1 MGGDAMST
9 AAFWLITPPHDYLV
23 VDPSH
28 YADALDFA
36 RTSPVIDGMVHLNE
50 QDTVTFLELHPALA
64 ASWLP
69 TERRKQAPPP
79 IVTEDMV
86 DYQDIDDWIL
96 GVQVATWSSEMRWGR

>member
-23 VDPSH
+23 VDASTFP
-28 YADALDFA
+28 DALQFA

-50 QDTVTFLELHPALA
+50 EDTVTFLASHPALA

-69 TERRKQAPPP
+69 TEHRKQAPPP

-86 DYQDIDDWIL
+86 NDEDVDDWIL
-96 GVQVATWSSEMRWGR
+96 GVQVAIWSNEMRWDR